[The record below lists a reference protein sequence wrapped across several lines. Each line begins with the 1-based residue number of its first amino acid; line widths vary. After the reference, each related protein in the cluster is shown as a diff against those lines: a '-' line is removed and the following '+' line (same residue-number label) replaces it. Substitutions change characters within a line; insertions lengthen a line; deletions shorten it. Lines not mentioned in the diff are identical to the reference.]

1 MIRNGN
7 DMEEL
12 FAVILAGGKGTRFW
26 PLSRARRP
34 KQLID
39 ITGRGSMLRL
49 TFERLAA
56 FVPPERIILLTTE
69 DLGPSIGNELPEIGE
84 ANIFLE
90 PVGRNTGPSLAVA
103 SAIVSRHGGDAP
115 MLCCPADHL
124 IDDEEEFRDL
134 VGMAARVVRE
144 RDALVTF
151 GIKPDGPETGYG
163 YIEAGEKAEERK
175 GRSFFEV
182 VRFHEKP
189 DLEKARNYVM
199 DESFY
204 WNSGIFLWRPSV
216 FRSAWER
223 FVPESVAP
231 LDEISRALG
240 TASMKETVAAVYPQ
254 LPSVSVDYAVLEK
267 AENVLVAPASLNWSD
282 VGSWDALFDILP
294 VDDAGNIGV
303 GYVKTLD
310 SKRNLLFNPGGT
322 TAAVGVEDVIVVVD
336 GNDVL
341 VCRRGQSQM
350 VRDML
355 EKMAKDGRTDL
366 L

>member
-1 MIRNGN
+1 
-7 DMEEL
+7 MEEL

-26 PLSRARRP
+26 PLSRGQRP

-56 FVPPERIILLTTE
+56 FVPPERIFLLTTE
-69 DLGPSIGNELPEIGE
+69 DLGSSIRNELPEIEE

-103 SAIVSRHGGDAP
+103 SSIVSHRGGDVP

-124 IDDEEEFRDL
+124 IGDEDEFRDL
-134 VGMAARVVRE
+134 VDAASQVVE
-144 RDALVTF
+144 ECDVLVTF

-163 YIEAGEKAEERK
+163 YIEAGERTEERK
-175 GRSFFEV
+175 GRSFFGVE
-182 VRFHEKP
+182 RFHEKP
-189 DLEKARNYVM
+189 DIEKARKYMMN
-199 DESFY
+199 ESFY
-204 WNSGIFLWRPSV
+204 WNSGIFMWRPSV

-223 FVPESVAP
+223 FVPGSVES
-231 LDEISRALG
+231 LGEISRALG
-240 TASMKETVAAVYPQ
+240 TGRMEETVAAIYPQ
-254 LPSVSVDYAVLEK
+254 LPSISVDYAVLEK
-267 AENVLVAPASLNWSD
+267 AENVLVVPASLKWSD
-282 VGSWDALFDILP
+282 VGSWDALFGILP
-294 VDDAGNIGV
+294 ADDSENIGV

-310 SKRNLLFNPGGT
+310 SKRNLLFNPEGT
-322 TAAVGVEDVIVVVD
+322 TVAVGVEDVIVVVD

-355 EKMAKDGRTDL
+355 DKIEKDGRTDL